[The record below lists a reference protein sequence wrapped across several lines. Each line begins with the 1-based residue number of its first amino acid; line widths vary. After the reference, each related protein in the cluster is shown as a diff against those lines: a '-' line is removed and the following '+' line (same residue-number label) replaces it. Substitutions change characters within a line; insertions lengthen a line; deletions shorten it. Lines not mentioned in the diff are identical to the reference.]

1 MLTYLYKINPM
12 LCFFV
17 IIIPV
22 SIAGILLRI
31 HIIDDPEFSRI
42 CGSSNPVTLC
52 ELRKLVINSRI
63 YIASIVIGLI
73 ALRYASVNW
82 SALSITIGVLG
93 LFSFNPY
100 WSVAYPDW
108 GIAGLII
115 GVFAFM
121 RSKTG
126 IINNL

>member
-31 HIIDDPEFSRI
+31 HIIDDPEVSRI

-93 LFSFNPY
+93 LFSFHPH
-100 WSVAYPDW
+100 WSVVYPDW
-108 GIAGLII
+108 SIAGLII

-121 RSKTG
+121 RSEVRS
-126 IINNL
+126 